1 MFQIVPSLIP
11 GCYEIIYKQMKDNRG
26 SFTKIFHRDLFKDLK
41 INLELGEEFYSI
53 SSKNVFRGMHF
64 QIPPKAVDK
73 IVTCIKGNITD
84 YVVDLR
90 KDSPTYKKH
99 LSFELDGDVP
109 KAIFIPKGLAHGF
122 YVNSEEAIVHYK
134 CSDVYD
140 PACDTG
146 ITYTSFDF
154 AKEINKPVISE
165 KDLNLVKFE
174 DFNNPF

>member
-1 MFQIVPSLIP
+1 
-11 GCYEIIYKQMKDNRG
+11 MKDNRG
-26 SFTKIFHRDLFKDLK
+26 SFTKIFHRDFFKNLN

-90 KDSPTYKKH
+90 KDSPTFKKH
-99 LSFELDGDVP
+99 LSFELDGDQP

-122 YVNSEEAIVHYK
+122 YVNSDEAIVHYK

-146 ITYTSFDF
+146 IAYTSFDF
-154 AKEINKPVISE
+154 AKEIKTPIISD
-165 KDLNLVKFE
+165 KDLNLIKLE
-174 DFNNPF
+174 DFSNPF